1 MLRLSNLSK
10 VSSLLRGHLP
20 SSHLAAQ
27 PFSNAKPE
35 GEEQEEKA
43 VEVSAEEVEAEV
55 EGEEAGEGAQETQQK
70 RVVDRKLRLKKF
82 YANDKAGLE
91 AAIAGYETLKKG
103 PNYGPFVFMKKFEQ
117 TGEEE
122 NLQRLKR
129 ESFDTFDFTRDI
141 KSKIG
146 YLTTEIKGQNAADI
160 HNIYTKI
167 EDFINRGHSQ
177 GDYDIIYD
185 RDFRTL
191 ISQKTFLP
199 YIDTLL
205 KKEFKEHNSHWLSEV
220 ELNNMLKSI
229 LVDEDLM
236 PLLKFI
242 PFIVPGRHDRGQV
255 VSESYLNTAEEFLER
270 FGRSNKFNYLQF
282 VHHYFAVSKGAFL
295 DQIDM
300 NVFTEKL
307 LNLFWGSSSV
317 KSDKALFQSHLYDL
331 LLIKLNVQ
339 ENQTLK
345 YFFADMFLTAPTYE
359 DGLKILGNTILIINR
374 LMNNSSEVND
384 LYFVFNQSLG
394 EAKFNYYIKER
405 LPSVLELARKK
416 RQASLCRQTV
426 KGFQAENLKYQAAI
440 KPTVLDI
447 LDQNFH
453 QRNSVIY
460 HINDSN
466 CALDFDAKFGF
477 HRESKKEAK
486 AITDEI
492 VLLRQTVSSH
502 HPAEFVKLFH
512 SECQRESYSR
522 EIFQNVWREY
532 SSIAA
537 SPEALPESQAYE
549 FLDRLTFELER
560 EFLSGNYLEKFGNRV
575 IFNPKRLSQFPS
587 GRDSRDRGD
596 RGDRSDRGDRQP
608 RVDATPSLAGSVPTK
623 GFSTFIGANR
633 RNNVVNALSFV
644 SSRNFSNNADEKVK
658 SSPFKDFLRKAEEV
672 DQIVKTQQL
681 AQDEV
686 AQMKKTLLE
695 KKKQK
700 QGIQFAKIETPKSG
714 KAESVAAE
722 GAYIFAQDY
731 WDKLIGA
738 RTEISQILQTI
749 ELHFLK
755 LEDLTKA
762 QNAIQN
768 FVENEPLVEKGIK
781 DHKIAF
787 YKMFVQPYLKN
798 IAAEQVAAHGV
809 EFKAEELELATSDK
823 LTLDFSTNYGDI
835 EKDYNKYL
843 TYNVFHFPIGEAGYR
858 ALLEM
863 QQAQYKRRYF
873 KRIIAHI
880 ARYES
885 DISVKNLELI
895 VSICS
900 EQKIAL
906 TLIEVAELFMKN
918 GIINRPEQFTVI
930 IEKLRFFKDLADS
943 SEHLARSF
951 AKYTK
956 RPFSIDLL
964 GPHLDLL
971 MQYGKNDKYMP
982 VFDRMK
988 EYLIHQKLAYD
999 EKLTGE
1005 ENMKRQE
1012 KFKAE
1017 NKLILSQLYRE
1028 FIQKLNTHKI
1038 YTFSRLLLKEQLELK
1053 LPMLEQDYINTIYIN
1068 KDDPSEIQSIL
1079 KVAKNST
1086 EQKFAYQI
1094 CNIVLDVVAEHP
1106 RKLKS
1111 LIYNII
1117 DDFVY
1122 TYKLDLSS
1130 SFAQKLVFTLS
1141 RTADIS
1147 NLPAFLEFLIKE
1159 GPLMKHSARLALLRL
1174 VNASDDEMLKPHILG
1189 QIERLFSKDNQE
1201 AIKERERT
1209 RKKKQALMREQREA
1223 GVEEVQLIGSDNKTT
1238 HSNDPIVAE
1247 QIREKTEAALQD
1259 ADNAGAKSEVKQSKK
1274 DKKAA
1279 KKGKG
1284 QEAVEAVPAGTAQ
1297 PEAAKTPKK
1306 AGGKKFALL
1315 GQTKQDKDNA
1325 RKTKSGV
1332 RQRRFMN
1339 KIEDMIDIIEGREPQ
1354 A

>member
-1 MLRLSNLSK
+1 
-10 VSSLLRGHLP
+10 
-20 SSHLAAQ
+20 
-27 PFSNAKPE
+27 
-35 GEEQEEKA
+35 
-43 VEVSAEEVEAEV
+43 
-55 EGEEAGEGAQETQQK
+55 
-70 RVVDRKLRLKKF
+70 
-82 YANDKAGLE
+82 
-91 AAIAGYETLKKG
+91 
-103 PNYGPFVFMKKFEQ
+103 
-117 TGEEE
+117 
-122 NLQRLKR
+122 
-129 ESFDTFDFTRDI
+129 
-141 KSKIG
+141 
-146 YLTTEIKGQNAADI
+146 
-160 HNIYTKI
+160 
-167 EDFINRGHSQ
+167 
-177 GDYDIIYD
+177 
-185 RDFRTL
+185 
-191 ISQKTFLP
+191 
-199 YIDTLL
+199 
-205 KKEFKEHNSHWLSEV
+205 
-220 ELNNMLKSI
+220 
-229 LVDEDLM
+229 
-236 PLLKFI
+236 
-242 PFIVPGRHDRGQV
+242 
-255 VSESYLNTAEEFLER
+255 
-270 FGRSNKFNYLQF
+270 
-282 VHHYFAVSKGAFL
+282 
-295 DQIDM
+295 
-300 NVFTEKL
+300 
-307 LNLFWGSSSV
+307 
-317 KSDKALFQSHLYDL
+317 
-331 LLIKLNVQ
+331 
-339 ENQTLK
+339 
-345 YFFADMFLTAPTYE
+345 
-359 DGLKILGNTILIINR
+359 
-374 LMNNSSEVND
+374 
-384 LYFVFNQSLG
+384 
-394 EAKFNYYIKER
+394 
-405 LPSVLELARKK
+405 
-416 RQASLCRQTV
+416 
-426 KGFQAENLKYQAAI
+426 
-440 KPTVLDI
+440 
-447 LDQNFH
+447 
-453 QRNSVIY
+453 
-460 HINDSN
+460 
-466 CALDFDAKFGF
+466 
-477 HRESKKEAK
+477 
-486 AITDEI
+486 
-492 VLLRQTVSSH
+492 
-502 HPAEFVKLFH
+502 
-512 SECQRESYSR
+512 
-522 EIFQNVWREY
+522 
-532 SSIAA
+532 
-537 SPEALPESQAYE
+537 
-549 FLDRLTFELER
+549 
-560 EFLSGNYLEKFGNRV
+560 
-575 IFNPKRLSQFPS
+575 
-587 GRDSRDRGD
+587 
-596 RGDRSDRGDRQP
+596 
-608 RVDATPSLAGSVPTK
+608 
-623 GFSTFIGANR
+623 
-633 RNNVVNALSFV
+633 
-644 SSRNFSNNADEKVK
+644 VK

-798 IAAEQVAAHGV
+798 IAPEQVAAHGV

-1122 TYKLDLSS
+1122 TDKLDLSS

>member
-1 MLRLSNLSK
+1 MIRSRP
-10 VSSLLRGHLP
+10 VP
-20 SSHLAAQ
+20 S
-27 PFSNAKPE
+27 
-35 GEEQEEKA
+35 
-43 VEVSAEEVEAEV
+43 
-55 EGEEAGEGAQETQQK
+55 
-70 RVVDRKLRLKKF
+70 
-82 YANDKAGLE
+82 
-91 AAIAGYETLKKG
+91 
-103 PNYGPFVFMKKFEQ
+103 
-117 TGEEE
+117 
-122 NLQRLKR
+122 
-129 ESFDTFDFTRDI
+129 
-141 KSKIG
+141 
-146 YLTTEIKGQNAADI
+146 
-160 HNIYTKI
+160 
-167 EDFINRGHSQ
+167 
-177 GDYDIIYD
+177 
-185 RDFRTL
+185 RT
-191 ISQKTFLP
+191 
-199 YIDTLL
+199 
-205 KKEFKEHNSHWLSEV
+205 
-220 ELNNMLKSI
+220 
-229 LVDEDLM
+229 
-236 PLLKFI
+236 
-242 PFIVPGRHDRGQV
+242 
-255 VSESYLNTAEEFLER
+255 
-270 FGRSNKFNYLQF
+270 
-282 VHHYFAVSKGAFL
+282 
-295 DQIDM
+295 
-300 NVFTEKL
+300 
-307 LNLFWGSSSV
+307 
-317 KSDKALFQSHLYDL
+317 
-331 LLIKLNVQ
+331 
-339 ENQTLK
+339 
-345 YFFADMFLTAPTYE
+345 
-359 DGLKILGNTILIINR
+359 
-374 LMNNSSEVND
+374 
-384 LYFVFNQSLG
+384 
-394 EAKFNYYIKER
+394 
-405 LPSVLELARKK
+405 
-416 RQASLCRQTV
+416 
-426 KGFQAENLKYQAAI
+426 
-440 KPTVLDI
+440 
-447 LDQNFH
+447 
-453 QRNSVIY
+453 
-460 HINDSN
+460 
-466 CALDFDAKFGF
+466 
-477 HRESKKEAK
+477 
-486 AITDEI
+486 
-492 VLLRQTVSSH
+492 
-502 HPAEFVKLFH
+502 
-512 SECQRESYSR
+512 
-522 EIFQNVWREY
+522 
-532 SSIAA
+532 
-537 SPEALPESQAYE
+537 
-549 FLDRLTFELER
+549 
-560 EFLSGNYLEKFGNRV
+560 
-575 IFNPKRLSQFPS
+575 
-587 GRDSRDRGD
+587 
-596 RGDRSDRGDRQP
+596 
-608 RVDATPSLAGSVPTK
+608 
-623 GFSTFIGANR
+623 
-633 RNNVVNALSFV
+633 
-644 SSRNFSNNADEKVK
+644 
-658 SSPFKDFLRKAEEV
+658 FLRKAEEV

-681 AQDEV
+681 AQEEV

-695 KKKQK
+695 KKKHRTQ

-714 KAESVAAE
+714 RAESVAAE

-738 RTEISQILQTI
+738 RTEIPQILQTI

-798 IAAEQVAAHGV
+798 ITPEQVAAQGV

-885 DISVKNLELI
+885 DISIKNLELI
-895 VSICS
+895 VNICS

-971 MQYGKNDKYMP
+971 MQYSKNDKYMP
-982 VFDRMK
+982 IFDRMK
-988 EYLIHQKLAYD
+988 EYLAHQKLAYD
-999 EKLTGE
+999 DKLTGE

-1038 YTFSRLLLKEQLELK
+1038 YAFSRLLLKEQLELK

-1079 KVAKNST
+1079 KIAKNST

-1174 VNASDDEMLKPHILG
+1174 VNSSDDEMLKPHILG

-1209 RKKKQALMREQREA
+1209 RKKKQALMKEQREA
-1223 GVEEVQLIGSDNKTT
+1223 GAEEVQLIGSDNKTT
-1238 HSNDPIVAE
+1238 HSNDPLVAE
-1247 QIREKTEAALQD
+1247 QIREKAEALLQD

-1284 QEAVEAVPAGTAQ
+1284 QEAVEAVPAETVQA
-1297 PEAAKTPKK
+1297 EAAGPAKTQKK
-1306 AGGKKFALL
+1306 TGSKKFSLL
-1315 GQTKQDKDNA
+1315 SQTKQDKDNA